1 MNFDYILFIV
11 VLIAVATGWV
21 LARIRHSSTYRRFRR
36 RAWRKS
42 YMEGIHLLLNEESDR
57 VIENLIQTWDV
68 SNDNF
73 DLHNAL
79 ANMLRRKGEV
89 DRAIRIHA
97 NIVESENLN
106 KEQLRTAT
114 IELASDYIRSGL
126 LDRAERLLINVVNS
140 SKEMEERALILL
152 QQVYELESDWQKAI
166 VIAEQLVPLS
176 SVSFDGDVLTSGQQ
190 RVKIANYYCELAEVA
205 LAESNYQQGEK
216 CLKEALVYQYDSP
229 RVLRVQASMML
240 KKREYEKAQS
250 FLMQLSEV
258 EPGLIVDC
266 LDLVDAAFSD
276 DNDQIGFLKGVLENY
291 PSSGIEGKVFYLMK
305 KENQPEAMQF
315 LSDQIRKRPTL
326 KGLDLLLTEQE
337 GFNVNIELK
346 IRLFHELVAELL
358 KNKPN
363 YQCHSCGFSGLK
375 MYWQCPGCHTWDSI
389 RLIRGGEGD

>member
-1 MNFDYILFIV
+1 MNFDYTLFVIV
-11 VLIAVATGWV
+11 FLALAVGWV
-21 LARIRHSSTYRRFRR
+21 LARIRHSSTYRRLRR

-140 SKEMEERALILL
+140 SKEMEERALVLL
-152 QQVYELESDWQKAI
+152 QQVYELEREWQKAI

-190 RVKIANYYCELAEVA
+190 RIKIANYFCELAEAA

-216 CLKEALVYQYDSP
+216 CLKEALAYQYDSP
-229 RVLRVQASMML
+229 RVLRAQASLMI
-240 KKREYEKAQS
+240 KKREYTKAQQ
-250 FLMQLSEV
+250 FLKQLSEV

-266 LDLVDAAFSD
+266 LDLVEAAFADS
-276 DNDQIGFLKGVLENY
+276 QEQVKFLKGILENY

-305 KENQPEAMQF
+305 KNSRTEAMQF
-315 LSDQIRKRPTL
+315 LSDQIRRRPTL

-346 IRLFHELVAELL
+346 IRLFHELVSELL

-363 YQCHSCGFSGLK
+363 YQCRSCGFSGMK
-375 MYWQCPGCHTWDSI
+375 MYWQCPGCHSWDSI